1 MLRDAYREKAMW
13 WDGKK
18 VVICKPRREASAE
31 NKPLRPRSCL
41 GFLHV
46 IEKRKWIFWPT
57 QHLFLFKIYIWL
69 CRGAWWATVHG
80 VTKSWTQLRTHI
92 HIYYVLRLASLR
104 ITEILPR
111 FLFQSLSE
119 FIPHDRLKY
128 KWHAYLPHVDHAYVR
143 HF

>member
-1 MLRDAYREKAMW
+1 MVKNLPANEKDAG
-13 WDGKK
+13 DVGL
-18 VVICKPRREASAE
+18 IPGSGSLPGGGHG
-31 NKPLRPRSCL
+31 NPLQYSCL
-41 GFLHV
+41 ENS
-46 IEKRKWIFWPT
+46 ID
-57 QHLFLFKIYIWL
+57 
-69 CRGAWWATVHG
+69 RGAWWATVHG

-119 FIPHDRLKY
+119 FIPHDRLKH